1 MATNRPLVL
10 LAALALLAGAARA
23 EDFRIVDA
31 RSLAAAGPSKP
42 HTIAFADH
50 HEDDLTDP
58 ATGLVR
64 FEDWARAMPV
74 QKQFLSLYPSYSEPM
89 VDVAE
94 NGPAKPTREKLH
106 MYVAEARFLLPKPP
120 RSIDL
125 THYATIG
132 FLERIDPKITHKP
145 LAPAEAEQTSN
156 PNPDRRWC
164 DAKPDVQCIESRY
177 ELEGKLPSGIHL
189 VNKLVENKK
198 KIADY
203 LQFQSELRILP
214 EAELAQ
220 AGLTKLTGIDAPI
233 ASALEQNIFHVNQ
246 VMQFGKF
253 LALLQPDPAEAG
265 NTVVTAFVVL
275 AIKSRVLENKNKYAA
290 VPVLRNLVPGQVLVG
305 KSSFNTGTSIS
316 AGLPS
321 YARNQIKAVA
331 GILEQE

>member
-1 MATNRPLVL
+1 MATNRPLVM
-10 LAALALLAGAARA
+10 LAVLALLAGTARA
-23 EDFRIVDA
+23 EEFHIADA
-31 RSLAAAGPSKP
+31 RSLAAAGAPKP
-42 HTIAFADH
+42 HAIAFADH
-50 HEDDLTDP
+50 HEDELADP
-58 ATGLVR
+58 ATGLLR

-89 VDVAE
+89 TDGAE
-94 NGPAKPTREKLH
+94 GGSAKPAKEKLH

-120 RSIDL
+120 PSIDL
-125 THYATIG
+125 SHYATIA

-145 LAPAEAEQTSN
+145 LAPAQAEQASN

-164 DAKPDVQCIESRY
+164 EAKPDALCIESRY

-203 LQFQSELRILP
+203 LQFQSELRILSA
-214 EAELAQ
+214 AELAQ
-220 AGLTKLTGIDAPI
+220 GSLMKLTGIDAPI
-233 ASALEQNIFHVNQ
+233 AGALEQNIFHVNQ

-253 LALLQPDPAEAG
+253 LALLQPDAADAR
-265 NTVVTAFVVL
+265 NTIVTAYVVL

-305 KSSFNTGTSIS
+305 KSSFNTGSSIS